1 MFKTNLNLE
10 QSLFQRE
17 FPLGYTIFQSFRAI
31 FLSTT
36 GFVITLPYCYCNS
49 EVRRALTTRY
59 RETAE
64 SQGRMRKIIFQMATL
79 DHGAKCWL

>member
-1 MFKTNLNLE
+1 MFA
-10 QSLFQRE
+10 LFQRE

-59 RETAE
+59 RDHCGVSRSELR
-64 SQGRMRKIIFQMATL
+64 SKIIFQMATL
-79 DHGAKCWL
+79 DHG